1 MGREIRYVPAN
12 WQHPTR
18 TCNHSPWRGGCDE
31 AKRNGGQCYQPLYDQ
46 DYETAA
52 KEWLDGCIAW
62 ANKTHEDYCEDF
74 PYYWDYAGA
83 PPNEEYYRPK
93 VDEADRT
100 WVQVYETVS
109 EGTPVTPPF
118 ATKSELIDY
127 LTTYGDFWDQLRGDG
142 AWLRE
147 NAEKF
152 VGDEY
157 APSWTLTVTNE
168 GAKISGPRDSNQ

>member
-1 MGREIRYVPAN
+1 MGREIRRVPAN
-12 WQHPTR
+12 WQHPTK
-18 TCNHSPWRGGCDE
+18 TCEHSPWHGGCDE

-62 ANKTHEDYCEDF
+62 ANKTHEDYCEDS

-83 PPNEEYYRPK
+83 PPSEEYYRPK

-118 ATKSELIDY
+118 ATKAGLIDY
-127 LTTYGDFWDQLRGDG
+127 LVAHGDFWDQLQGEG
-142 AWLRE
+142 GWTRE
-147 NAEKF
+147 NAISF
-152 VGDEY
+152 VGLEY
-157 APSWTLTVTNE
+157 APSMVVAVTSE
-168 GAKISGPRDSNQ
+168 GVKISGPRDGNQ